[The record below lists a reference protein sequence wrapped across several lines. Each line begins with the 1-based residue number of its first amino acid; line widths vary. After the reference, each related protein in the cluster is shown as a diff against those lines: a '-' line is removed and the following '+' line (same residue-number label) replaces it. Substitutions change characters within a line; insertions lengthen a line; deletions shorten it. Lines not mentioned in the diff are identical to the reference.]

1 MVNWQTVVA
10 RMRTVGDA
18 VDHEAAGAA
27 DAFAAI
33 VLEGDGLFALFDQ
46 TLVEHVEAL
55 QHRHLRIY
63 DRRLGS

>member
-10 RMRTVGDA
+10 RHGTVRDA
-18 VDHEAAGAA
+18 IDHEAAGAT

-33 VLEGDGLFALFDQ
+33 VLEGDWLFALFNQ

-55 QHRHLRIY
+55 QHRHLCT
-63 DRRLGS
+63 